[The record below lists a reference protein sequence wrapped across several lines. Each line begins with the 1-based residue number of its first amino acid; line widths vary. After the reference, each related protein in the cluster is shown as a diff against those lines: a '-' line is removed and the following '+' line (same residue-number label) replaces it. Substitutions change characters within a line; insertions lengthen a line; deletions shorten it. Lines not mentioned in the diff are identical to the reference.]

1 MNESKVDPSE
11 PPSLGLGRVAVV
23 HNVVADDVA
32 EEDGEPPSLAAD
44 AEVAETAA
52 LIAQS
57 LVRSGA
63 EVLLRGVADNVDEV
77 VAELRAAGVTRVFN
91 LVEAVGGV
99 AAREAEFVDA
109 LERARLP
116 YTGNGTTI
124 LRAAFHK
131 HVARQILGACNIPIP
146 RGVEVWS
153 EADVPLHGYPYFAKP
168 SRADGSIG
176 IDQGSLVRTP
186 EAARTRVTW
195 LLRTLGGPVLMEE
208 YLPGAEINVA
218 LLPVDEQLVGVA
230 TAIDFSAYGPDL
242 VPVVTYNCKWVPET
256 PEYNCRSV
264 PAADI
269 VPRWQ
274 VDEAVRVARAAFLTL
289 GGTGYGRV
297 DLRCDTE
304 GHPRVIDVNPNPDL
318 HPEAGLA
325 IAAQSIRVDWDTL
338 IAFITTGA
346 SLKDTHVR
354 SPHHSSRPRATRS
367 PAHAG

>member
-1 MNESKVDPSE
+1 MNETEFENSE
-11 PPSLGLGRVAVV
+11 PPSRGLGRVAVV
-23 HNVVADDVA
+23 HNVVSDDAV
-32 EEDGEPPSLAAD
+32 EEDGEPPSHAAD

-52 LIAQS
+52 LIARS
-57 LVRSGA
+57 LERSGA
-63 EVLLRGVADNVDEV
+63 EVMVCGVADDVEQV
-77 VAELRAAGVTRVFN
+77 VARLKAQGVQRVFN
-91 LVEAVGGV
+91 LVEAVGGD
-99 AAREAEFVDA
+99 ASRESEFVDA

-124 LRAAFHK
+124 LKAAFHK

-146 RGVEVWS
+146 RGYECWS
-153 EADVPLHGYPYFAKP
+153 VADVPLDGYPYFAKP

-176 IDQGSLVRTP
+176 IDQGSLVKTP
-186 EAARTRVTW
+186 EAARDRVAW

-208 YLPGAEINVA
+208 YLPGAEVNVA
-218 LLPVDEQLVGVA
+218 LLPVDDQLVGVA
-230 TAIDFSAYGPDL
+230 TAIDFSAYSDDL
-242 VPVVTYNCKWVPET
+242 VPVVTYNCKWVPGT

-264 PAADI
+264 PAAEI

-274 VDEAVRVARAAFLTL
+274 IDEAIRVARAAFLTL

-297 DLRCDTE
+297 DLRCDAQ

-325 IAAQSIRVDWDTL
+325 VAAQSIRVDWDTL

-346 SLKDTHVR
+346 SLKDAHVR

-367 PAHAG
+367 PAHPG